1 MKKLSKEV
9 ILYLIFGIST
19 TIINIV
25 MFQMLIQLNISI
37 IISNT
42 IAWFISV
49 LFAYMTNKRYVFES
63 KNESKSEIVLFFS
76 SRLFSLIVDNIGIL
90 ILINVIL
97 VNEFYSKIIINIIVI
112 IINYLFS
119 KFLVFK
125 QKK

>member
-25 MFQMLIQLNISI
+25 MFQMLRQLNISI

>member
-19 TIINIV
+19 TIINIA
-25 MFQMLIQLNISI
+25 MFQMLRQLNISI

-63 KNESKSEIVLFFS
+63 KNESKFEIVLFFS

>member
-25 MFQMLIQLNISI
+25 MFQMLRQLNISI

-90 ILINVIL
+90 ILINFIL
-97 VNEFYSKIIINIIVI
+97 LNEFY
-112 IINYLFS
+112 
-119 KFLVFK
+119 
-125 QKK
+125 

>member
-25 MFQMLIQLNISI
+25 MFQMLRQLNISI

-63 KNESKSEIVLFFS
+63 KNESKFEIVLFFS